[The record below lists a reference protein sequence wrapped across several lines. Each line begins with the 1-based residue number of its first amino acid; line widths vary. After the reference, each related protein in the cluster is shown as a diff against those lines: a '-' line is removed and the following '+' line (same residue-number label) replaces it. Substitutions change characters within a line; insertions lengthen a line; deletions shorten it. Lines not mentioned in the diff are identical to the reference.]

1 MNKKSEKSNEKFLEK
16 IVKKNYNNELEKILE
31 KKAYSEDTKSLLLNM
46 FYKIDIGYKDYKEVK
61 INVETKENYVEEILR
76 IILNKCNDIRI
87 IGINSEEAKILGKRT
102 FSIDKRN
109 KRIICQP
116 IERKLLYSIA
126 KIDKKD
132 KIVKN
137 KYYILDRSISELIN
151 VGNSINMVEPIRD
164 FNGYSW
170 TSILREIESIEHNI
184 IYQNLRILVGDKLLN
199 KWVKDE
205 ELLIDNYEVFKNEL
219 EEKYGREIANYLIK
233 ILETLSIL
241 LMIKFDK
248 KIKKELITY
257 KKETEKNLEE
267 LKNKEEL
274 VKRLTLKKMDI
285 IKKIKKTDEIIN
297 DRDYLEKEY
306 IKRNKKLPLEKKIFS
321 IRILVKVIKEER
333 KELLKEISEIN
344 SILNPKQFIKYKK
357 EQEQRYNY
365 LKISEIEDIE
375 KEIEKYNLKFQ
386 KIFFRALKIKFN
398 KIKTK
403 KELRD
408 LIYVS
413 RYYMLLQYDI
423 DRKIYEVKGL
433 KRQASELVNEIILK
447 TREFKLLEQISEN
460 ELIETIIVNNILK
473 ERTINLED
481 IEFKIIKEKENI
493 KKNIEKKYYLEVI
506 NNEIVEEKI
515 VLENLDEKTEK
526 EITKHLN
533 KKINIFI

>member
-1 MNKKSEKSNEKFLEK
+1 MSKKSEKSNEKFLEK

-46 FYKIDIGYKDYKEVK
+46 FYKIDMGYKDYKEVK
-61 INVETKENYVEEILR
+61 VKVETKEKYVEEILR

-116 IERKLLYSIA
+116 IERKLLYCIA

-132 KIVKN
+132 QIVKD
-137 KYYILDRSISELIN
+137 KYYILDKSLSELLN

-170 TSILREIESIEHNI
+170 TSILREIESIEHNL
-184 IYQNLRILVGDKLLN
+184 IYQNLRILVGDKILN

-205 ELLIDNYEVFKNEL
+205 ELLIDNYEVFKTEL
-219 EEKYGREIANYLIK
+219 EEKYGKEIAKYLIK
-233 ILETLSIL
+233 ILEPLSIL
-241 LMIKFDK
+241 LMLKFDK
-248 KIKKELITY
+248 KLKKELIKY
-257 KKETEKNLEE
+257 KKEAEQNLEE

-333 KELLKEISEIN
+333 EKLLKEISEIN
-344 SILNPKQFIKYKK
+344 SILNPKQFMKYKK

-365 LKISEIEDIE
+365 LKITDTEDIE
-375 KEIEKYNLKFQ
+375 KELEIYNLKFQ
-386 KIFFRALKIKFN
+386 KMFFRALKSKFN

-408 LIYVS
+408 LIYIS
-413 RYYMLLQYDI
+413 RYYMLLQYNI
-423 DRKIYEVKGL
+423 DRKIYEEKGL
-433 KRQASELVNEIILK
+433 KRQINELVNQIVMKIK
-447 TREFKLLEQISEN
+447 EFKLIEEISQN
-460 ELIETIIVNNILK
+460 EMIEKIIVNNILK
-473 ERTINLED
+473 DKTINLED
-481 IEFKIIKEKENI
+481 IEFKLIKEKANS
-493 KKNIEKKYYLEVI
+493 KKNIPKNYYLEVI
-506 NNEIVEEKI
+506 NNEILEEKI
-515 VLENLDEKTEK
+515 LLENIDEKTEK
-526 EITKHLN
+526 EIIKHLN
-533 KKINIFI
+533 KKLNIFA